1 MRRPVLAV
9 AAALA
14 VLVAVVITLGRGL
27 WTGSPQPQTP
37 ATAHP
42 EHPTTRGDLFTQRQ
56 AVVNKGRF
64 LSPVV
69 AEFAAPWLGEV
80 SDCIADT
87 STGGPQAGTGEQSR
101 TRCAAGIVTTY
112 WISYRTIADR
122 DAAQAR
128 YAAQAAN
135 APRLTPGATPP
146 TTRSTSSH
154 DAYYIEYAYKVP
166 SGPQAGQSIA
176 AIWWSDANKPIA
188 GVFLA
193 YWTEGLGSTWAPLRD
208 LWSRAI

>member
-1 MRRPVLAV
+1 MA
-9 AAALA
+9 
-14 VLVAVVITLGRGL
+14 ITLGSGI
-27 WTGSPQPQTP
+27 WEDSPQPQYSP
-37 ATAHP
+37 TAHP
-42 EHPTTRGDLFTQRQ
+42 EQPASRGDLFAQRQ
-56 AVVNKGRF
+56 AVVNRGRF
-64 LSPVV
+64 PSPVV
-69 AEFAAPWLGEV
+69 ADFAAPWLGDV
-80 SDCIADT
+80 RDCITDT

-101 TRCAAGIVTTY
+101 TRCTAGIVTTY

-128 YAAQAAN
+128 YTAQAAN
-135 APRLTPGATPP
+135 ASKLTPGANPP

-154 DAYYIEYAYKVP
+154 DAYYIEYAYKVS
-166 SGPQAGQSIA
+166 SGPQAEQSIA

-193 YWTEGLGSTWAPLRD
+193 YWAEGLGSTWAPLRD